1 MRMVHFGNALNV
13 GSDPSGLYLVPILL
27 FRFGQ
32 PPLLI
37 PWDQIAIR
45 ERKFLF
51 FPYTEFLLGREQQIP
66 LRLGPR
72 LSKQVV
78 AAAGKRIPIETIR

>member
-1 MRMVHFGNALNV
+1 MRMIHFGNSLNV
-13 GSDPSGLYLVPILL
+13 GSDATGLYLVPIWL

-37 PWDQIAIR
+37 PWEQVSVR

-51 FPYTEFLLGREQQIP
+51 FPFTEFLLGREQQVP

-72 LSKQVV
+72 LGKQVV
-78 AAAGKRIPIETIR
+78 AAAGERIPVEAIG